1 MNKKLRITLA
11 KHPVKDADVIIKPI
25 TIREKLLQ
33 MIFGKKVELLVIV
46 PSENIEELAIHSSSD
61 N

>member
-11 KHPVKDADVIIKPI
+11 KHPVKDADVIVKPI
-25 TIREKLLQ
+25 TIREKFLRML
-33 MIFGKKVELLVIV
+33 FGKKVELLFIV
-46 PSENIEELAIHSSSD
+46 PSENIEELAIHSSD